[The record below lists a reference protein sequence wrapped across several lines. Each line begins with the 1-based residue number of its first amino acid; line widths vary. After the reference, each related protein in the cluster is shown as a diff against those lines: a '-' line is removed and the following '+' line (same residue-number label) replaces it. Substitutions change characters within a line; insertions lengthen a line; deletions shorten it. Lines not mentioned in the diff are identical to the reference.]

1 MAHIFNKKKNSL
13 FVVSLDVITNIKMS
27 YVNVISRWQIMHF
40 FNFVDFRNSCKR
52 QQCSNFTYVISHP
65 KHCRQVTQKRIRILQ
80 SKITSFSYVHK
91 QYIIIMHH
99 ISECDLQD
107 AITYLTCCIS
117 HVTMLFNL
125 YDKNTQWFNMDVKR
139 HTQQQI
145 VGMILS

>member
-1 MAHIFNKKKNSL
+1 
-13 FVVSLDVITNIKMS
+13 MS

-40 FNFVDFRNSCKR
+40 FNFVDFRNSCKL
-52 QQCSNFTYVISHP
+52 QQCSNFTYVISQP

-125 YDKNTQWFNMDVKR
+125 YDKNTQWFKMDVKR
-139 HTQQQI
+139 EITI
-145 VGMILS
+145 TRNCPLCIILLSSIWKCIPHYNSILQK